1 MSIKNIIIVCVLFFV
16 MCIMLPMWAI
26 GTKNHAISL
35 EESVTNSYSDI
46 NVQEKRRVDLIYNL
60 ADIAKKYAKHEK
72 ETFEAITNAR
82 SSKSS
87 DVENAALSIQAVQE
101 AYNYTQYID
110 TVKFTSNKRYVYNA
124 TPLEFMGTLK
134 SYVSTNKLSNNTFYV
149 NKKHDV
155 VIKSVETD
163 DTTILVF
170 AALIWLFGLVIIFAS
185 ICVIEDWIEN

>member
-16 MCIMLPMWAI
+16 MCIMLPMWTI

-101 AYNYTQYID
+101 AYPELKADKTFTNLQLELATTENLIAEHRKAYNLSAKIYRQYVRRFPNSMFLSVFGYEQIE
-110 TVKFTSNKRYVYNA
+110 A
-124 TPLEFMGTLK
+124 K
-134 SYVSTNKLSNNTFYV
+134 SLNFGAESKEP
-149 NKKHDV
+149 
-155 VIKSVETD
+155 IKNM
-163 DTTILVF
+163 
-170 AALIWLFGLVIIFAS
+170 FG
-185 ICVIEDWIEN
+185 D